1 MQPRVTRHSK
11 GFRDER
17 AQLETIKISYERT
30 KKSIKDIVHKPQTTS
45 DQKYLRFST
54 CLTSVI
60 YILLV
65 VLTCSKYI
73 LM

>member
-1 MQPRVTRHSK
+1 MQPHVTRHSK

-17 AQLETIKISYERT
+17 AQLKTIKLVMKGQK
-30 KKSIKDIVHKPQTTS
+30 KKSIKDIVHETQTTS

-60 YILLV
+60 YFVSCVDL
-65 VLTCSKYI
+65 
-73 LM
+73 